1 MELLSVSES
10 YRVTLRA
17 KYLPVTNHRGS
28 RIKVSRYENSIH
40 GRDPQTVTVSWD
52 YSLDTGANYAAA
64 IAEYVRRANWGGK
77 WVSSMIDGGA
87 VGVCV
92 DAVKVGA

>member
-1 MELLSVSES
+1 MEASKVSES

-28 RIKVSRYENSIH
+28 RIKVSRFEGTSY
-40 GRDPQTVTVSWD
+40 GRDPHAVTVSWD
-52 YSLDTGANYAAA
+52 YSLGIGENYAAA
-64 IAEYVRRANWGGK
+64 FGQYLARTDWGGQ

-87 VGVCV
+87 VAVCV
-92 DAVKVGA
+92 DAVKAVA

>member
-17 KYLPVTNHRGS
+17 KYLPVTNYRGS
-28 RIKVSRYENSIH
+28 RIKVSRYEANTY

-52 YSLDTGANYAAA
+52 YALGIGENYAAA
-64 IAEYVRRANWGGK
+64 IAEYVRRAGWGGQ

>member
-28 RIKVSRYENSIH
+28 RIKVSRYEANTN
-40 GRDPQTVTVSWD
+40 GRDPHAVTVSWD
-52 YSLDTGANYAAA
+52 YALGIGENYAAA
-64 IAEYVRRANWGGK
+64 IAEYVRRAGWGGH

>member
-1 MELLSVSES
+1 MEQLSVSES

-28 RIKVSRYENSIH
+28 RIKVSRYEANTN

-52 YSLDTGANYAAA
+52 YALGIGENYAAA
-64 IAEYVRRANWGGK
+64 IAEYVRRAGWGGH

>member
-1 MELLSVSES
+1 MELLSVLES

-28 RIKVSRYENSIH
+28 RIKVSRYEGTTY
-40 GRDPQTVTVSWD
+40 GRDPFAVTVSWD
-52 YSLDTGANYAAA
+52 YSLGLGGNYAAA
-64 IAEYVRRANWGGK
+64 FNTYLIRANWGGQ

-87 VGVCV
+87 VAVCV
-92 DAVKVGA
+92 DAVKVDA

>member
-1 MELLSVSES
+1 MEQLSVSES

-28 RIKVSRYENSIH
+28 RIKVSRYEANTN

-52 YSLDTGANYAAA
+52 YALGIGKNYAAA
-64 IAEYVRRANWGGK
+64 IAEYVRRAGWGGH

>member
-64 IAEYVRRANWGGK
+64 IAEYVRRANWGGQ

>member
-1 MELLSVSES
+1 MELLQVSES

-28 RIKVSRYENSIH
+28 RIKVSRYEGTSY
-40 GRDPQTVTVSWD
+40 GRDPHAVTVSWD
-52 YSLDTGANYAAA
+52 YSLGIGENYAAA
-64 IAEYVRRANWGGK
+64 FSEYLGRTNWGGH

-87 VGVCV
+87 VAVCV

>member
-1 MELLSVSES
+1 VELLQVSES

-17 KYLPVTNHRGS
+17 KYLPVTNHRGT
-28 RIKVSRYENSIH
+28 RISVSRYESSVW
-40 GRDPQTVTVSWD
+40 GRDPQRIIVSWD

-64 IAEYVRRANWGGK
+64 IAEYVRRAGWGGQ

>member
-1 MELLSVSES
+1 VEPLQVSES

-28 RIKVSRYENSIH
+28 RIKVSRYENSMH

-64 IAEYVRRANWGGK
+64 IAEYVRRAGWGGH

>member
-64 IAEYVRRANWGGK
+64 IAEYVRRANWGGQ

-92 DAVKVGA
+92 DSVKVGA

>member
-28 RIKVSRYENSIH
+28 RIKVSRYEANTY

-64 IAEYVRRANWGGK
+64 IAEYVRRANWGGD

>member
-17 KYLPVTNHRGS
+17 KYLPVTNHRGT
-28 RIKVSRYENSIH
+28 RIKVCRYEGTTH
-40 GRDPQTVTVSWD
+40 GRDPQAVTVSWD
-52 YSLDTGANYAAA
+52 HSLDTGANYAAA
-64 IAEYVRRANWGGK
+64 IAEYVRRAGWGGQ
-77 WVSSMIDGGA
+77 WVSSMIDDGA
-87 VGVCV
+87 VGVCI